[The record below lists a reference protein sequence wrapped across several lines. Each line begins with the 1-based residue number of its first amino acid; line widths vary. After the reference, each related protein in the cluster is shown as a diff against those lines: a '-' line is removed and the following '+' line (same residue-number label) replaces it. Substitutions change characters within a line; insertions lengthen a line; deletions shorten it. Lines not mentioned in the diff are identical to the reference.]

1 MKSKLLNLGLIIT
14 SLLGYLEW
22 GVDNYSFLFEI
33 EGDILLKLF
42 INPSE
47 VIHPLVLLPLIGQL
61 LLLITLFQKEPNKLL
76 TYIGMGGMGLLMVI
90 IFTVG
95 IISKNFKIVISTIP
109 FLVLSVIVI
118 KNLNSSRI

>member
-14 SLLGYLEW
+14 SLFGYLEW